1 MQTAGVTARS
11 CITDPAASNAFDA
24 VNPRMMVA
32 FRPSNFH
39 SGLRAGTQALHRVV
53 MDRPDRALTCAWY
66 GEERHPGVE
75 RPDADV
81 TSDAA
86 QRAAVPSMRDVPD
99 MGRGAREP
107 AFGKDRVHGHCIGPV
122 R

>member
-24 VNPRMMVA
+24 VKPRTTVA
-32 FRPSNFH
+32 FRSTNFH

-53 MDRPDRALTCAWY
+53 VARSDRALACAWH
-66 GEERHPGVE
+66 GEERRLGVE
-75 RPDADV
+75 RPDA
-81 TSDAA
+81 A
-86 QRAAVPSMRDVPD
+86 QRPAVPSMRDVPD
-99 MGRGAREP
+99 MDRGARES
-107 AFGKDRVHGHCIGPV
+107 AFGEDRSHGHYIGSV